1 MLTAGDDQVG
11 LEILDEDAD
20 DLALQKGRRSMGS
33 MSSMS
38 GANGKVY
45 MEYKYDN
52 YFSCLD
58 RILIRN
64 DVLHGLLYLHT

>member
-1 MLTAGDDQVG
+1 MLTAGDDLVG

-20 DLALQKGRRSMGS
+20 DIEHQKGKRFAGS

-45 MEYKYDN
+45 MEYRHD
-52 YFSCLD
+52 CL
-58 RILIRN
+58 
-64 DVLHGLLYLHT
+64 LLYPELNTSF